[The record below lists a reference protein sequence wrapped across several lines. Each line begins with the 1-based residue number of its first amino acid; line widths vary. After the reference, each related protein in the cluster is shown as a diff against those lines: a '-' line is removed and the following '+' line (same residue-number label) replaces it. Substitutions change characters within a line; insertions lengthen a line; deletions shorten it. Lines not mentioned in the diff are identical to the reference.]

1 MNSPD
6 PGQLT
11 QPAAIPFWKSPMF
24 LAVLTALLTK
34 LIVLV
39 PNVSQAIG
47 LSTSTISNYASGAAL
62 AIGSVADFIALQRRK
77 NFKIQP
83 LTGSQKTADVISSNN
98 TPVLE
103 VKK

>member
-1 MNSPD
+1 MTPD
-6 PGQLT
+6 PNQQT
-11 QPAAIPFWKSPMF
+11 QPAALPFWKSPMF
-24 LAVLTALLTK
+24 LSVLIALLTK

-39 PNVSQAIG
+39 PNIAQAIG
-47 LSTSTISNYASGAAL
+47 LSASTISNYASGIAL
-62 AIGSVADFIALQRRK
+62 AIGSVADFVALQRRK

-83 LTGSQKTADVISSNN
+83 LTGSQKSADVISSNN

>member
-6 PGQLT
+6 PNQAS

-24 LAVLTALLTK
+24 LAVLTAMLTK

-47 LSTSTISNYASGAAL
+47 LSASTLSNYVSMTAL
-62 AIGSVADFIALQRRK
+62 GIGTVADFIALQRRK

-83 LTGSQKTADVISSNN
+83 LTGSQAKADVISANN